1 MFYGTF
7 TDARIIANPKF
18 KIVGKNIT
26 LESKLMDSGTRG
38 TLYATHPL
46 MIIFFIRFCGLN
58 SKHVLKGN

>member
-38 TLYATHPL
+38 TLYATHPSYDYIL
-46 MIIFFIRFCGLN
+46 HSFLRV
-58 SKHVLKGN
+58 KLKTCVKR